1 MMEDIVL
8 LETKL
13 AHPDKQIFVLRFPAG
28 EFDMVVFDPSAGNCR
43 IFEIKHSSEAVPNP
57 CRHLT
62 DPEKCAQTKHRFG
75 PILSKTVLYTG
86 GPFAC
91 GEVRYVNVED
101 YLRKLPDLDQ
111 LSS

>member
-13 AHPDKQIFVLRFPAG
+13 AHPDKQVFVLRFPAG

-57 CRHLT
+57 CRHQT
-62 DPEKCAQTKHRFG
+62 DTEKSAQTKHPLG
-75 PILSKTVLYTG
+75 PNLSHTVLYTG